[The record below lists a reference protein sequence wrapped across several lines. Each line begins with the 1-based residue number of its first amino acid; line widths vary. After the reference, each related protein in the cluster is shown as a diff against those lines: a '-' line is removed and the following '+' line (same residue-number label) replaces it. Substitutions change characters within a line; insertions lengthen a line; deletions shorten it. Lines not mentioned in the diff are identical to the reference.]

1 MNVLITGCAGFIG
14 SHAVDYFLSKG
25 VHVLGVDSLT
35 YAGNT
40 ENLKDANTNKNF
52 TFICT
57 DICKTGKIKKY
68 CENHKIQWIINF
80 AAETHVDNSIV
91 CDSKFIHSNIVG
103 VSSLLKVCRE
113 LNLPLFH
120 VSTDEVYGPALG
132 DTSFNEDDVLN
143 PLNPY
148 SATKAAAEHL
158 IKSFHNTYKTNYI
171 IVRPSNNFG
180 PRQHKEKFL
189 PTIIKNLQNNKKI
202 PVYGDGTNIRDW
214 LYVKDNVEIMYN
226 ILVRSKLNE
235 TYNITSKKEMTN
247 LEMIKNV
254 TKIMQVGM
262 NENVKFV
269 KDRPGHDFRYSVSDE
284 KIRKL
289 GVVKK
294 NDFYKNLKA
303 TVISFGVSK

>member
-1 MNVLITGCAGFIG
+1 MRVAITGCAGFIG
-14 SHAVDYFLSKG
+14 SHAVDYFLSQG
-25 VHVLGVDSLT
+25 CFVVGIDSLT
-35 YAGNT
+35 YAGNLD
-40 ENLKDANTNKNF
+40 NIQMASQNKNF
-52 TFICT
+52 KFIKMDINET
-57 DICKTGKIKKY
+57 DDVTQICASL
-68 CENHKIQWIINF
+68 NIQWIINF
-80 AAETHVDNSIV
+80 AAETHVDNSII
-91 CDSKFIHSNIVG
+91 CDSKFIHSNIIG
-103 VSSLLKVCRE
+103 VSSLLKVCRK

-132 DTSFNEDDVLN
+132 DTSFKEGDVLN

-226 ILVRSKLNE
+226 ILVKSKLNE
-235 TYNITSKKEMTN
+235 TYNITSKKEITN

-254 TKIMQVGM
+254 TKIMQVNM
-262 NENVKFV
+262 SENVKFV
-269 KDRPGHDFRYSVSDE
+269 KDRPGHDFRYSVSDD
-284 KIRKL
+284 KIKKL

-303 TVISFGVSK
+303 TVASFGVNK

>member
-1 MNVLITGCAGFIG
+1 MRVAITGCAGFIG
-14 SHAVDYFLSKG
+14 SHAVDYFLAKG
-25 VHVLGVDSLT
+25 CFVVGIDSLT
-35 YAGNT
+35 YAGNLD
-40 ENLKDANTNKNF
+40 NIQMASQNKNF
-52 TFICT
+52 KFVKM
-57 DICKTGKIKKY
+57 DICETDDITQMCKSL
-68 CENHKIQWIINF
+68 NVQWIINF
-80 AAETHVDNSIV
+80 AAETHVDNSIA

-103 VSSLLKVCRE
+103 VSSLLKTCRE
-113 LNLPLFH
+113 LSVPLFH
-120 VSTDEVYGPALG
+120 ISTDEVYGPALG
-132 DTSFNEDDVLN
+132 NTSFNEGDTLN

-158 IKSFHNTYKTNYI
+158 IKAFHNTYKTNYI

-189 PTIIKNLQNNKKI
+189 PTIIKNLQNNEKI

-254 TKIMQVGM
+254 TKIMQVDM
-262 NENVKFV
+262 NERVKFV

-289 GVVKK
+289 GVVEE
-294 NDFYKNLKA
+294 NDFYENLKA
-303 TVISFGVSK
+303 TVISFGGNK